1 MQLGWRYVLCTSF
14 SIKVRV
20 LLILRCFSIGD
31 CCGDDVNTTFCT
43 DCQCLDP
50 DFGGA
55 ECKDIWKTKK
65 CIRRKNK
72 GKCGKKKVKKNCQKT
87 CEYCTAAGR
96 IEDLFDEDDLFEEEF
111 DEDLE

>member
-1 MQLGWRYVLCTSF
+1 MIS
-14 SIKVRV
+14 
-20 LLILRCFSIGD
+20 LIFHHFSIGD
-31 CCGDDVNTTFCT
+31 CCGNDVNTTFCT

-96 IEDLFDEDDLFEEEF
+96 IEDLFDEDDLFDEEF